1 MGEEGIYCCAIYQFH
16 QDSFRAAASRRVGL
30 SAAHKASSLSVTRGR
45 RPTRRPVAQAL
56 LLFIAAVLIDI
67 LGVLDQSMPA
77 LDCIY
82 GPASTRVE
90 INLRDAPSQ
99 YRSPGVTPDDR
110 RDKLAD
116 NVTGERRAHE
126 EAVQLEGRSSRRHG
140 RGKCPRPGLDPD
152 GDDHV
157 VRLDVLVLERRGQ
170 AEEAGGQGQEARRP
184 RGDAR
189 RLEASR

>member
-1 MGEEGIYCCAIYQFH
+1 MGEEGIYCCAINQFH

-82 GPASTRVE
+82 GPARTRVE
-90 INLRDAPSQ
+90 INSRDPSSHRRD
-99 YRSPGVTPDDR
+99 YDVTP
-110 RDKLAD
+110 
-116 NVTGERRAHE
+116 
-126 EAVQLEGRSSRRHG
+126 
-140 RGKCPRPGLDPD
+140 
-152 GDDHV
+152 
-157 VRLDVLVLERRGQ
+157 RGQ
-170 AEEAGGQGQEARRP
+170 R
-184 RGDAR
+184 
-189 RLEASR
+189 

>member
-1 MGEEGIYCCAIYQFH
+1 MGEEGIYCCAINQFH

-82 GPASTRVE
+82 GPASAALMKKLFNSKAGAAVAMVE
-90 INLRDAPSQ
+90 ES
-99 YRSPGVTPDDR
+99 V
-110 RDKLAD
+110 
-116 NVTGERRAHE
+116 
-126 EAVQLEGRSSRRHG
+126 
-140 RGKCPRPGLDPD
+140 PGLD
-152 GDDHV
+152 
-157 VRLDVLVLERRGQ
+157 
-170 AEEAGGQGQEARRP
+170 
-184 RGDAR
+184 
-189 RLEASR
+189 

>member
-1 MGEEGIYCCAIYQFH
+1 MGEEGIYCCAINQFH

-82 GPASTRVE
+82 GPASAALMKKLFNSKAGAAVAMVE
-90 INLRDAPSQ
+90 ES
-99 YRSPGVTPDDR
+99 V
-110 RDKLAD
+110 
-116 NVTGERRAHE
+116 
-126 EAVQLEGRSSRRHG
+126 
-140 RGKCPRPGLDPD
+140 PGLDWIPTATITWCAWTYACWTA
-152 GDDHV
+152 
-157 VRLDVLVLERRGQ
+157 EAKQKKQ
-170 AEEAGGQGQEARRP
+170 AAKAKKHDIPVAKPIG
-184 RGDAR
+184 
-189 RLEASR
+189 